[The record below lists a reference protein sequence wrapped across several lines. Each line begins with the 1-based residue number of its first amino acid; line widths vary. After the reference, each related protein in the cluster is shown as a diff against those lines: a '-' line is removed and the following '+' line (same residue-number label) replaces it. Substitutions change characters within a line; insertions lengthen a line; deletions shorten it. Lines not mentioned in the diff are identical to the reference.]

1 MKLSTLSL
9 ALIMLFMLSVTTVG
23 SVGTARAQ
31 VSAKGVQ
38 QCDEPAHR
46 TKKFC
51 QCINRVAKEYWACRG
66 TTFKGS
72 PNEKWCQQAR
82 NKAEAKCCR
91 SYLDKPGGQQGG
103 LSLSETQSAD
113 K

>member
-1 MKLSTLSL
+1 MKSSLLSL
-9 ALIMLFMLSVTTVG
+9 TLIMLFMLSVTTVG
-23 SVGTARAQ
+23 SVGTTKAQ

-72 PNEKWCQQAR
+72 PNEKWCQRAR
-82 NKAEAKCCR
+82 NRDEGGCCGA
-91 SYLDKPGGQQGG
+91 YHDKPGTAV
-103 LSLSETQSAD
+103 EAAYI
-113 K
+113 